1 MSAKSGILTGESCGG
16 NVGSYSA
23 DMGAT
28 RLQQWLRLESHG
40 KPGIYGQI
48 YAAAEMSSVHYWF
61 EIVLSAGIATFGL
74 VLNSPAVVIG
84 AMLISPLMGPIMAA
98 GLGLAVGDLYL
109 TLKALVN
116 LAASVGLAIGF
127 SGLLVWVLPFH
138 AATAQILSRTNP
150 NLLDLGIALFSGL
163 AGSIAVCRAGGG
175 EGVTT
180 LPGVAIA
187 VALMPPLCTVGF
199 GLGSGWNTRIMGG
212 AALLFLTNLV
222 AIVTSAFFIFL
233 LIGMNTAAV
242 RAQMEEGRKCER
254 VARAI
259 RRGRLAWVLKTEG
272 RVHWRIAM
280 LVVLL
285 AAVSVPLRSALI
297 QLTEEGIARSAVQK
311 QVSELA
317 PHGTLVSEQVEVGRQ
332 SIAVGLVTTRAVSD
346 ERVKQA
352 EAAIEKRAGREA
364 DITVS
369 TVASQSEIERLTE
382 RLTAP
387 VLAPAVVKPAAAS
400 SNAEE
405 LVKDVGA
412 ALAKAWPAQPV
423 LTGFDVTSNAAGLLV
438 NARYIAARAM
448 DATAVGLIERDLA
461 ADLKVPAVTLNAV
474 RISAAEAAKQAAANA
489 ERTKPKAPRISMLP
503 GASKGS

>member
-1 MSAKSGILTGESCGG
+1 
-16 NVGSYSA
+16 VGSYSA
-23 DMGAT
+23 EVGAP
-28 RLQQWLRLESHG
+28 RLQRWLRLDSHG

-199 GLGSGWNTRIMGG
+199 GLGSGFDERIMGG

-222 AIVTSAFFIFL
+222 AIVTSAFLVFL
-233 LIGMNTAAV
+233 LIGMNSGPV
-242 RAQMEEGRKCER
+242 REQMEEVRRREHFAQK
-254 VARAI
+254 I

-272 RVHWRIAM
+272 GVHWRIAM

-285 AAVSVPLRSALI
+285 GAVSVPLRSALI
-297 QLTEEGIARSAVQK
+297 QLTEEGIARGAVQK
-311 QVSELA
+311 QVGELA
-317 PHGTLVSEQVEVGRQ
+317 PHGTLVSERVEVGPHT
-332 SIAVGLVTTRAVSD
+332 IAVGLVTTRAVSG
-346 ERVKQA
+346 ERVRQA
-352 EAAIEKRAGREA
+352 EEAIERRAGRKA
-364 DITVS
+364 DITVA

-387 VLAPAVVKPAAAS
+387 VEVPAAAKP
-400 SNAEE
+400 AVAPPTAAALQQE
-405 LVKDVGA
+405 LMNDVA
-412 ALAKAWPAQPV
+412 AGLAKAWPTQPA
-423 LTGFDVTSNAAGLLV
+423 LAGFSVTSGQTGLTV
-438 NARYIAARAM
+438 NAQYVAAREM
-448 DATAVGLIERDLA
+448 DTTAVGLIERDLA
-461 ADLKVPAVTLNAV
+461 EDLKLPAVTLDAV
-474 RISAAEAAKQAAANA
+474 RISAAEAAKQQAAQEAAAKA
-489 ERTKPKAPRISMLP
+489 EGAKLKAARIRVLP
-503 GASKGS
+503 GASKER